1 MKHIET
7 PICPRCN
14 RNSEVRKIA
23 ELANLADLKDTHPVR
38 DGYILEGVVIRPD
51 SSDWYCCSCSET
63 FGTPRVYWGKFLSD
77 RTQ

>member
-1 MKHIET
+1 MKQTQT
-7 PICPRCN
+7 PTCPRCN

-23 ELANLADLKDTHPVR
+23 ELASLKAPQPVLR
-38 DGYILEGVVIRPD
+38 DGYILEGIVIRPD
-51 SSDWYCCSCSET
+51 SSDWYCSSCSET